1 MAECSEN
8 TELCKVME
16 ELDKIVELVPED
28 RRAVAERLADELA
41 FMTQTLQDLRKS
53 ITERGPVE
61 LFKQGAQRFLR
72 ENPALKSYNTTIQR
86 YSLLYKQL
94 TDLLP
99 KQVPAPP
106 ENPAQQFILEGM
118 EDMV

>member
-8 TELCKVME
+8 AGTCNTLE
-16 ELDKIVELVPED
+16 ELGKIVELVPED
-28 RRAVAERLADELA
+28 RRAVAERLAEELT
-41 FMTQTLQDLRKS
+41 FMAQTLQDLRKS

-99 KQVPAPP
+99 KQVQAPP